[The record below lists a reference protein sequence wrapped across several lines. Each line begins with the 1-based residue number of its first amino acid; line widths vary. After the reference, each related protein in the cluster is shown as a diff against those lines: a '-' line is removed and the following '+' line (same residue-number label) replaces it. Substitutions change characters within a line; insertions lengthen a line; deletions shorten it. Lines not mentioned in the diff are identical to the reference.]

1 MSKCNYLTF
10 IFTHTHTQKLCLLFS
25 HTHTHAVYMQH
36 LMTCRS
42 ERESWISAFM
52 AMQCSQ
58 CDERN
63 VERENGEGIF
73 SSGWKKK
80 KKKKKD
86 MNGRRTAGNG

>member
-1 MSKCNYLTF
+1 MSF
-10 IFTHTHTQKLCLLFS
+10 IL
-25 HTHTHAVYMQH
+25 THTHAVYMQH

-80 KKKKKD
+80 K
-86 MNGRRTAGNG
+86 RRI

>member
-10 IFTHTHTQKLCLLFS
+10 IFTHTHPKTMSFIL
-25 HTHTHAVYMQH
+25 THTHAVYMQH

-80 KKKKKD
+80 KKKD

>member
-25 HTHTHAVYMQH
+25 HTHAVYMQH

-80 KKKKKD
+80 KKKKD